1 MEVKRGRPACTRDR
15 HHGTITLSS
24 VCGLASTRI
33 DLRKIRTK
41 DKPMNARS
49 SPEPDIAYLETNEH
63 HRLNEAR
70 EKGVPWKRRGPYL
83 SERQRGTVR
92 EDYSQDGSAWDSSV
106 MTLAIRVPTAGG
118 EDGLAGISDDKQQLC
133 VAIAQWNSRD
143 SILKGRLF
151 NLTNTRAITART

>member
-1 MEVKRGRPACTRDR
+1 
-15 HHGTITLSS
+15 
-24 VCGLASTRI
+24 
-33 DLRKIRTK
+33 
-41 DKPMNARS
+41 MNARS